1 MTASLKTVNKHA
13 ATYLE
18 RAQTQHQKNPN
29 LKPVGFIMINPTK
42 QSLHN
47 RVARTKSQ
55 DKLRMKLK
63 LKNNRNQVKEKVEI
77 CRVELLLGL

>member
-1 MTASLKTVNKHA
+1 MTASLKTVKKHA

-18 RAQTQHQKNPN
+18 HAQTQHQTNPN
-29 LKPVGFIMINPTK
+29 LKTVGFIMINPTK

-47 RVARTKSQ
+47 RARIKSQ

-77 CRVELLLGL
+77 CRVEL